1 MRCQIGKCCY
11 DGASRQHRRPV
22 RSRRR
27 FCAPPTREPKTYVVT
42 APINILVV
50 DDVPQN
56 LIAIEALLARP
67 GIALLKAAS
76 GAEALELLLMHEVAL
91 ALVDV
96 QMPNMDGFELA
107 ELIRGS
113 ERTRSIPLIF
123 LTAASREASYS
134 FRGYEAGAVDFLY
147 KPIDAQALLGKVK
160 VFVELYQQKKQMS
173 QQLEELQ
180 RSLHLNEMFMAVLGH
195 DLRTPLSVVMNGAM
209 LLPMMTDH
217 PKVAVTAQR
226 IQSSAKRM
234 AQMVDQLLDLARIR
248 SGEMQLR
255 RASQDVA
262 DLCRAIAD
270 EFVLPERPSRVTV
283 EGRGNTV
290 AAVDAGIFAQAISNL
305 VGNALQHGEPEHAV
319 LVRVE
324 GQQEGAPDG
333 LRITVTNRGVIPVP
347 QLAGIFAPF
356 QHRGESRKSG
366 QGLGLG
372 LYTAST
378 FVRAHGGDI
387 AVASEEGLGT
397 TTFTVTLPR
406 REQAE

>member
-1 MRCQIGKCCY
+1 M
-11 DGASRQHRRPV
+11 
-22 RSRRR
+22 
-27 FCAPPTREPKTYVVT
+27 T
-42 APINILVV
+42 ALINILVV

-76 GAEALELLLMHEVAL
+76 GAEALELLLVHEVAL

-123 LTAASREASYS
+123 LTAASREPSYS

-147 KPIDAQALLGKVK
+147 KPIDAKALVSKVN
-160 VFVELYQQKKQMS
+160 VFVELYQQKKQLS
-173 QQLEELQ
+173 QQLEEL
-180 RSLHLNEMFMAVLGH
+180 RRALHLNEMFTAVLGH

-234 AQMVDQLLDLARIR
+234 ASMVDQLLDLARIR
-248 SGEMQLR
+248 SGDMHLKTAPHDLEQ
-255 RASQDVA
+255 
-262 DLCRAIAD
+262 LCRAIAD
-270 EFVLPERPSRVTV
+270 EFTVAERPSRVQV
-283 EGRGNTV
+283 ECSGDPV
-290 AAVDAGIFAQAISNL
+290 APVDAGLLAQALSNL
-305 VGNALQHGEPEHAV
+305 LGNALQHGEADQQV
-319 LVRVE
+319 QVRVD
-324 GQQEGAPDG
+324 GRGAE
-333 LRITVTNRGVIPVP
+333 RVAIVIVNRGSIAAER
-347 QLAGIFAPF
+347 LAHIFEPF
-356 QHRGESRKSG
+356 QHRDSSRKSG

-372 LYTAST
+372 LFTAST
-378 FVRAHGGDI
+378 FVRAHGGDVA
-387 AVASEEGLGT
+387 AVSEHGIT
-397 TTFTVTLPR
+397 TLTVTLPR
-406 REQAE
+406 APRPAMQEPPR